1 MQLFYQPR
9 LPAVQ
14 ELEQEEASHALKVLR
29 KRSGDL
35 INLTDGRGSLYEAR
49 ITVLKARACQ
59 FELVGE
65 PVLQER
71 RPYHIHIA
79 LAPTKNMDRNEWFV
93 EKCTELGVDEL
104 SFVLTGNS
112 ERRQLKLDRLQK
124 KALSAMKQS
133 GNLYLPQLHD
143 LQSFKQFISQE
154 RSASQSF
161 VAYVDEQH
169 NQQLREEI
177 KPGGSY
183 CILIGPEGDF
193 TEQEISA
200 AIAQG
205 FAPVSLGPS
214 RLRTET
220 AGIAACHAF
229 HLLQ

>member
-1 MQLFYQPR
+1 MQLFYQPG
-9 LPAVQ
+9 LPDVQ
-14 ELEQEEASHALKVLR
+14 ELDQEEASHALRVLR

-35 INLTDGRGSLYEAR
+35 ISLTDGRGHLYEAR
-49 ITVLKARACQ
+49 ITEVKSKACR

-65 PVLQER
+65 PYLQPV

-93 EKCTELGVDEL
+93 EKCTELGVDEI
-104 SFVLTGNS
+104 SFILTANS
-112 ERRQLKLDRLQK
+112 ERRQLKIDRLQK

-143 LQSFKQFISQE
+143 LRPFDAFMQAELNVSQ
-154 RSASQSF
+154 AF

-169 NQQLREEI
+169 QRQLKTEI
-177 KPGGSY
+177 KPGGRY

-193 TEQEISA
+193 TAEEISS

-205 FAPVSLGPS
+205 YAQVSLGQS

-220 AGIAACHAF
+220 AGIAACHTF
-229 HLLQ
+229 HLMQ